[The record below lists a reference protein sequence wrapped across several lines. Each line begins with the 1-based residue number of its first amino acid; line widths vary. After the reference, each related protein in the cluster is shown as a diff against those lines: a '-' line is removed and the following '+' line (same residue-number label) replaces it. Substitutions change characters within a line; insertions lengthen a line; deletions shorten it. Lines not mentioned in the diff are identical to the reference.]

1 MDIPNNIE
9 NESKL
14 DIFSKEELQNAYSV
28 NDNKDN
34 EKNFNEFYNDTTAD
48 MIDDSYIHE
57 EDKINLLKV
66 CKEIV
71 DKNYSFYP
79 SPMDGILTKN
89 LYYGCIK
96 KMDKQEYL
104 NEKKNL
110 DKLSIVEQEMMKI
123 KNGNNYNYNNKTE
136 NDVMDLNDF
145 LKD

>member
-1 MDIPNNIE
+1 
-9 NESKL
+9 
-14 DIFSKEELQNAYSV
+14 
-28 NDNKDN
+28 
-34 EKNFNEFYNDTTAD
+34 
-48 MIDDSYIHE
+48 
-57 EDKINLLKV
+57 
-66 CKEIV
+66 
-71 DKNYSFYP
+71 
-79 SPMDGILTKN
+79 MDGILTKN